1 MTDHI
6 AHLIR
11 HGEVHNPADVVY
23 SDLPGFNLSARGRNQ
38 AAAAA
43 QHLSNRTIGRLV
55 ASPLDR
61 ASQTA
66 TYLVGESGGI
76 EHDERLTE
84 WRLSERWAGT
94 PWPTIEAAFPGEM
107 TAYREHPQRL
117 DFAPESIGAVAKRVA
132 AVLDEATRAIVT
144 TEVILVSHQDP
155 IQACRLAVTG
165 RPLSALHESKPGHG
179 SVVTLRRR
187 PGDHLWHEIG
197 YWEPDQGTHWPPLGG
212 DDTAP

>member
-1 MTDHI
+1 MTDRI

-11 HGEVHNPADVVY
+11 HGEVDNPTDVVY
-23 SDLPGFNLSARGRNQ
+23 SDLPGFNLSAQGRTQ

-55 ASPLDR
+55 ASPIDR

-66 TYLVGESGGI
+66 AYLVGEPGEI
-76 EHDERLTE
+76 EYDERLTE
-84 WRLSERWAGT
+84 WRLSERWAST
-94 PWPTIEAAFPGEM
+94 PWPEIETVFPGEM

-117 DFAPESIGAVAKRVA
+117 DFAPESIGAVANRVA
-132 AVLDEATRAIVT
+132 AVLDEATREITT

-187 PGDHLWHEIG
+187 ESDQLWHEIE
-197 YWEPDQGTHWPPLGG
+197 YWEPDQGTRWPPLGG